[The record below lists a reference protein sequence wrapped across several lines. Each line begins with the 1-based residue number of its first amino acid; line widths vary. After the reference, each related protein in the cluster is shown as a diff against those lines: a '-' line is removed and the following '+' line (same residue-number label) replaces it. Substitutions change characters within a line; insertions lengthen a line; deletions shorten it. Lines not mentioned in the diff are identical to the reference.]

1 MTVTRDCAAPASR
14 ASSICAAPDLIA
26 SPPVTCDRS
35 ASELRPCPACGE
47 PHSQWAFVSHGFPLV
62 RCSACETLFV
72 APLPSASVVQATY
85 LEPDYHETAVGAAA
99 RMRAEAQARA
109 QVLAELGATRVIEV
123 GCGPGHFL
131 DAVRELGLH
140 VEGVDPARTAVAAA
154 ARGHVVHPIFLEQ
167 LDPSRPF
174 DALAL
179 WEVIE
184 HLPDPHDALRRM
196 RAWLVPGAVLALST
210 PSMSGLPAR
219 LLGRNYPMITP
230 PDHLALFT
238 RRGLAQLLDRT
249 GFEPVRWTSFS
260 NLDAATLAR
269 AVERR
274 VLRGRARPLAAAL
287 GWLGRAPA
295 AWIDRA
301 GLGTSFEVYARAR

>member
-1 MTVTRDCAAPASR
+1 M
-14 ASSICAAPDLIA
+14 
-26 SPPVTCDRS
+26 
-35 ASELRPCPACGE
+35 
-47 PHSQWAFVSHGFPLV
+47 

-72 APLPSASVVQATY
+72 APLPSADVVQATY
-85 LEPDYHETAVGAAA
+85 LEPDYHDTAESSAA

-109 QVLAELGATRVIEV
+109 RTIVELGATRVVEV

-131 DAVRELGLH
+131 DAVRELGVH
-140 VEGVDPARTAVAAA
+140 IEGVDPARTAVTAA
-154 ARGHVVHPIFLEQ
+154 ARGHVVHPIFLEALRPAQ
-167 LDPSRPF
+167 PF

-196 RAWLVPGAVLALST
+196 REWLAPGAVLALST

-219 LLGRNYPMITP
+219 LLGRNFPMITP

-238 RRGLAQLLDRT
+238 KRGLAQLLDRA

-260 NLDAATLAR
+260 NLDASTLTR
-269 AVERR
+269 AVQRR
-274 VLRGRARPLAAAL
+274 LLGGRAPTVAAL
-287 GWLGRAPA
+287 LGRLGRAPA
-295 AWIDRA
+295 QWIDRA